1 MLKAS
6 TLAILTVLAMGS
18 RAEATVIIPGSAAAQ
33 GAASGVGLSGEY
45 RKAANGST
53 NFTIASTLTAMN
65 ATPVSGTFTATSLS
79 YNGGDMSTITSF
91 LGSDGSSYTGRAAAA
106 GDLSDAIL
114 KLSGYLYV
122 AAPGTYTFTLQ
133 HDDSAQLTIGNQ
145 TIISRDCC
153 GTDSNDAS
161 FSVAGYYALSTI
173 YSNSTYNGG
182 TGGATFSLAEN
193 GATLTSAN
201 LVKVVVPEPPS
212 LALLGMAVGGFVFL
226 RTRRGRGPLG
236 SEN

>member
-65 ATPVSGTFTATSLS
+65 ATPVSGTFTAKSLS

-91 LGSDGSSYTGRAAAA
+91 LGSDGSSYTGRAAAV
-106 GDLSDAIL
+106 GDLSEAIL
-114 KLSGYLYV
+114 ELSGYLYV

-153 GTDSNDAS
+153 GTDSNDVS

-182 TGGATFSLAEN
+182 TGGANFSLSEN
-193 GATLTSAN
+193 GATLTSDN
-201 LVKVVVPEPPS
+201 LVKTVIPEPAS
-212 LALLGMAVGGFVFL
+212 LAVLGMAVGGFALL
-226 RTRRGRGPLG
+226 RTVRGRGPSG
-236 SEN
+236 SKD